1 MKKRTRVIAFSI
13 VGLIV
18 VLFLVL
24 SLTIW
29 ISVNNYVESQKPKI
43 SDDISESESTLLQ
56 DEFDIS
62 LPPEADITAFSYTKD
77 TIIIRI
83 EGVEDLPAFLIDSLR
98 LGIDIEKAKELS
110 DHFYQ
115 VSKNDTSPY
124 PDMYGND
131 HQSWVIAPLKY
142 PSCPF
147 ESNTIIAVFL
157 LDDKLTIEITKH
169 YYSSKNQVVLRDI
182 AVK

>member
-1 MKKRTRVIAFSI
+1 MNKRKRVIAFSI
-13 VGLIV
+13 IGLII
-18 VLFLVL
+18 VLLLVL
-24 SLTIW
+24 SLTVW
-29 ISVNNYVESQKPKI
+29 IRVNNYIESQKPLI

-62 LPPEADITAFSYTKD
+62 LPPEAGITAFSYTKD

-83 EGVEDLPAFLIDSLR
+83 EGVEDLPDFLVDSLR

-131 HQSWVIAPLKY
+131 RQSWVIAPYEY

-147 ESNTIIAVFL
+147 DSNTIIAVFL